1 MVFELVD
8 ILATLSTQT
17 ALFLPNLVMAVILLV
32 IGLVLGKV
40 IGKVIGGIMDKVK
53 VDYYITEKKKPVISI
68 SGLMSL
74 ITRWWIYIVFI
85 SLAVN
90 SLGIMELIDWTTR
103 ITAFVPNVVGA
114 ALIMAAGYVLG
125 EYIKIQLKKTETAN
139 GIIVAKLLFFFIVY
153 VAVALA
159 LPVLGV
165 SATLVNNIL
174 LVIIGAVGFGV
185 ALALGLGMKDAVA
198 DVSRRYAKKI
208 KV

>member
-17 ALFLPNLVMAVILLV
+17 ALFLPKLAIAAILLV

-40 IGKVIGGIMDKVK
+40 IGRVVASILDRLKL
-53 VDYYITEKKKPVISI
+53 DYYITEKKKPAISVN
-68 SGLMSL
+68 SLLSL

-85 SLAVN
+85 VLAVN
-90 SLGIMELIDWTTR
+90 TLEIMELIDWTTR
-103 ITAFVPNVVGA
+103 VTAFIPNAIGA
-114 ALIMAAGYVLG
+114 ALIVTAGYVLA
-125 EYIKIQLKKTETAN
+125 EYIKIQLKKAETAN
-139 GIIVAKLLFFFIVY
+139 SVIVSKVLFFFILY

-174 LVIIGAVGFGV
+174 LVIIASVGLGC
-185 ALALGLGMKDAVA
+185 ALALGLGMKEAVA
-198 DVSRRYAKKI
+198 DVSKRYAKKI